1 MNEAECPK
9 HAMLQVA
16 EMIEGC
22 LKGSYF
28 KLTHK
33 YQYLLLLLTQVTVVN
48 TALKNDTIYKHYVN
62 IKELDLLYSFN
73 VSINR

>member
-1 MNEAECPK
+1 MSEAECPQ
-9 HAMLQVA
+9 HAMLQAA
-16 EMIEGC
+16 EMVEGC
-22 LKGSYF
+22 RKGRYF

-33 YQYLLLLLTQVTVVN
+33 YQYLLLLHIQVTVVN